1 MSVLLIWIVRVL
13 VVLFLI
19 RLVLRLFGVTRGP
32 AIPRPRPRDVE
43 RSGGTLVQDPYCGTY
58 LPQSRALSLGDGSN
72 AKYFCSVACRDA
84 YVAAPRPK
92 PRASSPAA
100 EASSPPP
107 SLYRASV
114 GKQASSHKPRP

>member
-13 VVLFLI
+13 VVLLLI
-19 RLVLRLFGVTRGP
+19 RLVMRALGVTRGP

-92 PRASSPAA
+92 PQASSPTA
-100 EASSPPP
+100 EASSPKPH
-107 SLYRASV
+107 
-114 GKQASSHKPRP
+114 ASSLK